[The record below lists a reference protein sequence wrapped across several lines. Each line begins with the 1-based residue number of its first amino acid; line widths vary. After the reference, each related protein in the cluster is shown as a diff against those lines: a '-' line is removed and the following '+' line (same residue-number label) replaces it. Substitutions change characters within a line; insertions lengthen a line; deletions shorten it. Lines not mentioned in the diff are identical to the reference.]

1 MVTRPGAVGDLP
13 IVDGADAEGAV
24 GPRRRF
30 AALRV
35 VWARPIN
42 LVATVLVLLVLFAA
56 IFGRL
61 VAPYSPTVPDYG
73 AAFASPSAHH
83 LFGTD
88 EGGRDIFSRVLSG
101 AQVALFIAAVVV
113 GVGATVGTAVG
124 LLSGYIGGWVDELLM
139 RLTDVFLALPV
150 LVLAVAIAAILGPS
164 LQHTVLALTVLW
176 WPWYARLIR
185 GQVLSIRE
193 REYIEAA
200 RAVGVPPL
208 RVMWRHLLPNTMG
221 PLLVQVS
228 LDLGYAIL
236 AASSLSFI
244 GLGVQQPEPDWGLMV
259 SDAQPNFQSAWWAG
273 TFPGLAIVL
282 AVIAFNLCG
291 DMLSDAQDPRR

>member
-1 MVTRPGAVGDLP
+1 MVTRPGTAGNVP
-13 IVDGADAEGAV
+13 IVDGTDAEEALGS
-24 GPRRRF
+24 RRRF

-42 LVATVLVLLVLFAA
+42 LVGTILVLAVLFAA

-61 VAPYSPTVPDYG
+61 IAPYPPTIPNYG
-73 AAFASPSAHH
+73 AAFAAPSAQH

-88 EGGRDIFSRVLSG
+88 EVGRDVFSRVLSG
-101 AQVALFIAAVVV
+101 AQVALFIAVVVV
-113 GVGATVGTAVG
+113 GIGSVVGAAVG

-164 LQHTVLALTVLW
+164 LEHTVLALTVLW

-185 GQVLSIRE
+185 GQVLTIRE
-193 REYIEAA
+193 REYIESA
-200 RAVGVPPL
+200 RAMGIPPV
-208 RVMWRHLLPNTMG
+208 RVMWRHVLPNTMG
-221 PLLVQVS
+221 PFMVQVS

-259 SDAQPNFQSAWWAG
+259 SDAQANFQSAWWAG

-282 AVIAFNLCG
+282 AVIGFNLCG
-291 DMLSDAQDPRR
+291 DMVSDAQDPRR

>member
-1 MVTRPGAVGDLP
+1 MVIRPGTAGNLP
-13 IVDGADAEGAV
+13 IVDGTDAEEAL

-42 LVATVLVLLVLFAA
+42 LVGTILVLVVLIAA

-61 VAPYSPTVPDYG
+61 IAPYPSTIPNYG
-73 AAFASPSAHH
+73 AAFAAPSAQH

-88 EGGRDIFSRVLSG
+88 EVGRDVFSRVLSG
-101 AQVALFIAAVVV
+101 AQVALFIAVVVV
-113 GVGATVGTAVG
+113 GIGSVVGAAVG

-164 LQHTVLALTVLW
+164 LEHTVLALTVLW

-185 GQVLSIRE
+185 GQVLAIRE
-193 REYIEAA
+193 REYIESA
-200 RAVGVPPL
+200 RAMGIPPV
-208 RVMWRHLLPNTMG
+208 RVMWRHVLPNTMG
-221 PLLVQVS
+221 PFMVQVS

-259 SDAQPNFQSAWWAG
+259 SDAQANFQSAWWAG

-282 AVIAFNLCG
+282 AVIGFNLCG
-291 DMLSDAQDPRR
+291 DMVSDAQDPRR